1 MGPPATFKWVLRA
14 RCDLLPTKS
23 SLQRRKIL
31 STSEEGLSC
40 RLCGEEKES
49 LPHILNKCVVSKALQ
64 TVRHDAIQNL
74 LVKCL
79 PKNEKTMIRV
89 NKQYPFDSQLRPDI
103 LIMQNGRNEDYIL
116 DVQISF
122 DSVKSVERAK
132 AEKIRKYSSLI
143 VIHLKKNTNRT
154 LYIIHL
160 TQPVYLKE
168 TSNKTA
174 YTFFD

>member
-1 MGPPATFKWVLRA
+1 MITAHHSEQWRSLPFQGSFSELFLKTKVSNTFIERGWVPPAAFKWVLRA

-23 SLQRRKIL
+23 SLKRRKIL

-79 PKNEKTMIRV
+79 PKN
-89 NKQYPFDSQLRPDI
+89 
-103 LIMQNGRNEDYIL
+103 
-116 DVQISF
+116 
-122 DSVKSVERAK
+122 
-132 AEKIRKYSSLI
+132 
-143 VIHLKKNTNRT
+143 
-154 LYIIHL
+154 
-160 TQPVYLKE
+160 
-168 TSNKTA
+168 
-174 YTFFD
+174 